1 MTDTTYSITDLA
13 REFGLTTR
21 AIRFYEDHGLLAPR
35 RVGRTRVYGHRDR
48 VRLKLTVRGKRLGFS
63 LVQIRELIDMY
74 DSTGDDQAQLER
86 FLHVLEKRR
95 AILQQQRED
104 IEAVLGEID
113 AFESQCRDLLMRKKD
128 KGANA
133 DGRKHG
139 SLLKA

>member
-1 MTDTTYSITDLA
+1 MSDITYSITDLA

-21 AIRFYEDHGLLAPR
+21 AIRFYEDHGLLAPKR
-35 RVGRTRVYGHRDR
+35 AGRTRVYGHRDR

-86 FLHVLEKRR
+86 FVQVLEKRR
-95 AILQQQRED
+95 NILQQQRED

-113 AFESQCRDLLMRKKD
+113 AFEKQCRDLLARKKE
-128 KGANA
+128 
-133 DGRKHG
+133 
-139 SLLKA
+139 KAKPLSGHAQGTSAKI

>member
-21 AIRFYEDHGLLAPR
+21 AIRFYEDHGLLAPKR
-35 RVGRTRVYGHRDR
+35 AGRTRVYGHRDR

-86 FLHVLEKRR
+86 FLQVLDKRR

-104 IEAVLGEID
+104 MEAVLGEID
-113 AFESQCRDLLMRKKD
+113 AFEKQCRDLLMRKKD
-128 KGANA
+128 KAANA
-133 DGRKHG
+133 GGRNHG
-139 SLLKA
+139 SSVEA

>member
-1 MTDTTYSITDLA
+1 MPDITYSITDLA

-21 AIRFYEDHGLLAPR
+21 AIRFYEDHGLLAPKR
-35 RVGRTRVYGHRDR
+35 AGRTRVYGHRDR

-86 FLHVLEKRR
+86 FLQVLEKRR

-113 AFESQCRDLLMRKKD
+113 AFEKQCRDLLTGKRE
-128 KGANA
+128 KGATA
-133 DGRKHG
+133 GGRKHG
-139 SLLKA
+139 SLVKA

>member
-1 MTDTTYSITDLA
+1 MPDTTYSITDLA

-21 AIRFYEDHGLLAPR
+21 AIRFYEDHGLLAPKR
-35 RVGRTRVYGHRDR
+35 AGRTRVYGHRDR

-74 DSTGDDQAQLER
+74 DSTGDDHAQLER
-86 FLHVLEKRR
+86 FLQVLDRRR

-104 IEAVLGEID
+104 MEAVLGEID
-113 AFESQCRDLLMRKKD
+113 AFEKQCRDLLARKKD

-133 DGRKHG
+133 GGRKHG
-139 SLLKA
+139 SSVKD

>member
-1 MTDTTYSITDLA
+1 MPNTTYSITDLA

-21 AIRFYEDHGLLAPR
+21 AIRFYEDHGLLAPKR
-35 RVGRTRVYGHRDR
+35 AGRTRVYGHRDR

-86 FLHVLEKRR
+86 FVQVLEKRR
-95 AILQQQRED
+95 TILQQQRED

-113 AFESQCRDLLMRKKD
+113 AFEKQCRDLLARKKE
-128 KGANA
+128 KAKPASG
-133 DGRKHG
+133 HG
-139 SLLKA
+139 QEAPAKV

>member
-1 MTDTTYSITDLA
+1 MPDTTYSITDLA

-21 AIRFYEDHGLLAPR
+21 AIRFYEDHGLLAPKR
-35 RVGRTRVYGHRDR
+35 AGRTRVYGHRDR

-86 FLHVLEKRR
+86 FLQVLEKRR

-113 AFESQCRDLLMRKKD
+113 AFEKQCRDLLTRKRD

-133 DGRKHG
+133 GGRKHR
-139 SLLKA
+139 SLVKA

>member
-21 AIRFYEDHGLLAPR
+21 AIRFYEDHGLLAPKR
-35 RVGRTRVYGHRDR
+35 AGRTRVYGHRDR

-74 DSTGDDQAQLER
+74 DSTGDDHAQLER
-86 FLHVLEKRR
+86 FLQVLEKRR

-113 AFESQCRDLLMRKKD
+113 AFERQCHDLLARKKE
-128 KGANA
+128 KGRGA
-133 DGRKHG
+133 GESKHQ
-139 SLLKA
+139 SLIKA

>member
-1 MTDTTYSITDLA
+1 MSDTTYSITDLA

-21 AIRFYEDHGLLAPR
+21 AIRFYEDHGLLAPKR
-35 RVGRTRVYGHRDR
+35 AGRTRVYGHRDR

-86 FLHVLEKRR
+86 FLEVLDKRR
-95 AILQQQRED
+95 SILKQQRED

-113 AFESQCRDLLMRKKD
+113 AFEKQCRDLLARKREKS
-128 KGANA
+128 GA
-133 DGRKHG
+133 GGGPKRG
-139 SLLKA
+139 SLVKA

>member
-1 MTDTTYSITDLA
+1 MSDTTYSITDLA

-21 AIRFYEDHGLLAPR
+21 AIRFYEDHGLLAPKR
-35 RVGRTRVYGHRDR
+35 AGRTRVYGHRDR

-74 DSTGDDQAQLER
+74 DSTGDDHAQLER
-86 FLHVLEKRR
+86 FLQVLEKRR

-113 AFESQCRDLLMRKKD
+113 AFEKQCRDLLTHKKEKPD
-128 KGANA
+128 SAGGPK
-133 DGRKHG
+133 RG
-139 SLLKA
+139 SLVKA